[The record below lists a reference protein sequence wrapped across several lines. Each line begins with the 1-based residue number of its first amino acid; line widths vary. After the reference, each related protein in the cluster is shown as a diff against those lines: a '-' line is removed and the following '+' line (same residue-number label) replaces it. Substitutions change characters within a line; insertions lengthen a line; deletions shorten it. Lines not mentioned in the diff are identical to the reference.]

1 MGKHKRTRFVVQ
13 EHHARHLHYDLR
25 LEMEGVFKS
34 WALPKGPSMNP
45 AEKRLAI
52 MVDDHPLAYYDF
64 EGIIPVGHPGAGP
77 VLVWDQGEYKISE
90 GRNAREAFMTGNMG
104 IELFGNI
111 LKGRFTL
118 LKMKN
123 RGEKNWLLIKAKDM
137 HSQPNWVLQKAMTN
151 ERKNRLEPRIPPCGT
166 A

>member
-1 MGKHKRTRFVVQ
+1 MRFVVQ

-52 MVDDHPLAYYDF
+52 MVEDHPLAYFDF
-64 EGIIPVGHPGAGP
+64 EGVIPTGRPGAGP
-77 VLVWDQGEYKISE
+77 VLVWDQGEYRVSEGE
-90 GRNAREAFMTGNMG
+90 GRNEREAFLTGNMR
-104 IELFGNI
+104 IEIFGNI

-118 LKMKN
+118 LKMKG
-123 RGEKNWLLIKAKDM
+123 RGEKNWLLIKAKDTY
-137 HSQPNWVLQKAMTN
+137 SQPNWILEKAMTN
-151 ERKNRLEPRIPPCGT
+151 ERKNRLEQRIPPCDT